1 MNQSRSWLNTIK
13 AIPYVFEQGDEP
25 EFLNGYPYDSCI
37 LVAGQIKPHVKL
49 PVIGV
54 GEVRD
59 EALARKFEEDDIC
72 DMLGI
77 GRGLLADP
85 YFVQKILEGRG
96 NEIIPWKD

>member
-1 MNQSRSWLNTIK
+1 
-13 AIPYVFEQGDEP
+13 
-25 EFLNGYPYDSCI
+25 
-37 LVAGQIKPHVKL
+37 VKV

-59 EALARKFEEDDIC
+59 EKLVRKFEEDDIC

-96 NEIIPWKD
+96 SEIIPWKD